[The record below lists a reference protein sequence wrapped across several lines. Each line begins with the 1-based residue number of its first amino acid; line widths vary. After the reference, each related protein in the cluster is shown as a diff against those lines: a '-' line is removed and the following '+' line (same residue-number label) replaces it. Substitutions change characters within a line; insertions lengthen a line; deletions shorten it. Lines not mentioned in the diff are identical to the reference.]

1 MEKIQPLT
9 ILSRHVICRFMPVE
23 FDLFDAAYNEVLA
36 ARDYGEFTRR
46 LSGYNC
52 QKCSRGRART
62 HIVIDRG
69 NPGAKILIVSER
81 PGDNEDVQAKAFVG
95 RSGELLDK
103 IMASIGLDTNR
114 DLLIANVVKCRAEA
128 DRAPLSHEVEACLP
142 YLRRQIEL
150 MRPKVIL
157 LLGAVALKYL
167 VKDRGDE
174 FSMEKEAGHFFT
186 APEYPGINFM
196 VLYHP
201 AFLLRD
207 PTKKAVMWEHV
218 KKLRS
223 FLAGNGWLPDR

>member
-1 MEKIQPLT
+1 MCYNAA
-9 ILSRHVICRFMPVE
+9 VPVE
-23 FDLFDAAYNEVLA
+23 FDLFDSAYNDVLA
-36 ARDYGEFTRR
+36 ASGYVEFRQR
-46 LSGYNC
+46 LNSYNC
-52 QKCSRGRART
+52 QKCPRGKSRN

-69 NPGAKILIVSER
+69 NPDAKILIVSER
-81 PGDNEDVQAKAFVG
+81 PGDNEDAMGQAFVG

-114 DLLIANVVKCRAEA
+114 DLLIVNVVKCKAEI
-128 DRAPLSHEVEACLP
+128 DRAPSSHEVEACFP

-150 MRPKVIL
+150 MRPKVMV

-167 VKDRGDE
+167 VKGRGDE
-174 FSMEKEAGHFFT
+174 FSMEKEAGHLFT
-186 APEYPGINFM
+186 APDYPDTHFM

-218 KKLRS
+218 KKLRA
-223 FLAGNGWLPDR
+223 FLNERGWMA

>member
-1 MEKIQPLT
+1 
-9 ILSRHVICRFMPVE
+9 MPVE
-23 FDLFDAAYNEVLA
+23 FDLFDSAYNDVLA
-36 ARDYGEFTRR
+36 APDYGEFRKSLTA
-46 LSGYNC
+46 YNC
-52 QKCSRGRART
+52 QKCPRGKARN

-69 NPGAKILIVSER
+69 NPNSKILIVSER
-81 PGDNEDVQAKAFVG
+81 PGDNEDMRGEAFVG

-114 DLLIANVVKCRAEA
+114 DLLIVNVVKCKAEI
-128 DRAPLSHEVEACLP
+128 DRAPSAQEVEACLP
-142 YLRRQIEL
+142 YLRQQIEL
-150 MRPKVIL
+150 MKPKVIL

-174 FSMEKEAGHFFT
+174 FSMEKEVGHLFT
-186 APEYPGINFM
+186 APDYPGIHFM

-218 KKLRS
+218 KKLRE
-223 FLAGNGWLPDR
+223 FLTEHGWIPGR

>member
-1 MEKIQPLT
+1 M
-9 ILSRHVICRFMPVE
+9 E
-23 FDLFDAAYNEVLA
+23 FDLFDSAYNDVLA
-36 ARDYGEFTRR
+36 ASGYVEFRSR
-46 LSGYNC
+46 LNFYNC
-52 QKCSRGRART
+52 QKCPRGKARN

-69 NPGAKILIVSER
+69 NPDSKLLIVSER
-81 PGDNEDVQAKAFVG
+81 PGDNEDVMGQAFVG

-114 DLLIANVVKCRAEA
+114 DLLIVNVVKCKAEI
-128 DRAPLSHEVEACLP
+128 DRAPTSHEVEACFP

-150 MRPKVIL
+150 MRPKAIL

-167 VKDRGDE
+167 IKDRGDE
-174 FSMEKEAGHFFT
+174 FSMEKEAGKLFT
-186 APEYPGINFM
+186 APDYPDIHFM

-218 KKLRS
+218 KKLRA
-223 FLAGNGWLPDR
+223 FLAEHDWLLRNPAKV

>member
-1 MEKIQPLT
+1 MAT
-9 ILSRHVICRFMPVE
+9 E
-23 FDLFDAAYNEVLA
+23 FDLFDSAYNEVLA
-36 ARDYGEFTRR
+36 ASSYAEFRKR
-46 LSGYNC
+46 LTAYNC
-52 QKCSRGRART
+52 QKCPRGKARS

-69 NPGAKILIVSER
+69 NPDSEILIVSER
-81 PGDNEDVQAKAFVG
+81 PGENEDVQGQAFVG

-103 IMASIGLDTNR
+103 IMSSIGLDTNR
-114 DLLIANVVKCRAEA
+114 DLLIVNVVKCKAEI
-128 DRAPLSHEVEACLP
+128 DRAPTAAEAEACFP

-157 LLGAVALKYL
+157 LLGAVALKFL
-167 VKDRGDE
+167 VKDRGEE

-186 APEYPGINFM
+186 VPEYPDVQFM

-218 KKLRS
+218 KKLRA
-223 FLAGNGWLPDR
+223 FLLEHGWME

>member
-1 MEKIQPLT
+1 MA
-9 ILSRHVICRFMPVE
+9 ME
-23 FDLFDAAYNEVLA
+23 FDLFDSAYNDVLTA
-36 ARDYGEFTRR
+36 PRYRDFREK
-46 LSGYNC
+46 LAGYNC
-52 QKCSRGRART
+52 QKCPRGKARA

-69 NPGAKILIVSER
+69 NPDAKILIVSER
-81 PGDNEDVQAKAFVG
+81 PGDHEDARGEAFVG

-114 DLLIANVVKCRAEA
+114 DLLIANVVKCKAEV
-128 DRAPLSHEVEACLP
+128 DRAPTAGEVEACLP

-150 MRPKVIL
+150 MRPAVIL

-186 APEYPGINFM
+186 APELPGIQFM

-218 KKLRS
+218 KKLRA
-223 FLAGNGWLPDR
+223 FLAEHGLMSGR

>member
-1 MEKIQPLT
+1 M
-9 ILSRHVICRFMPVE
+9 E
-23 FDLFDAAYNEVLA
+23 FDLFDAAYNEVFVA
-36 ARDYGEFTRR
+36 PTYRDFRQR
-46 LSGYNC
+46 LTDYNC
-52 QKCSRGRART
+52 QKCPRGKARS
-62 HIVIDRG
+62 HIVVDRG
-69 NPGAKILIVSER
+69 DPAAKILIVSER
-81 PGDNEDVQAKAFVG
+81 PGDNEDARGEAFVG

-114 DLLIANVVKCRAEA
+114 DLLIVNVVKCKAEI
-128 DRAPLSHEVEACLP
+128 DRAPTAQEAEACFP

-157 LLGAVALKYL
+157 LLGAVALKFL
-167 VKDRGDE
+167 IKDRGEE

-186 APEYPGINFM
+186 VGEYPGIQFM

-218 KKLRS
+218 KKLRA
-223 FLAGNGWLPDR
+223 FLAEQSCLPAR

>member
-1 MEKIQPLT
+1 M
-9 ILSRHVICRFMPVE
+9 E
-23 FDLFDAAYNEVLA
+23 FDLFDSAYNEVLA
-36 ARDYGEFTRR
+36 AGSYAEFRAR
-46 LSGYNC
+46 LTGYNC
-52 QKCSRGRART
+52 QKCPRGKSRT

-69 NPGAKILIVSER
+69 NPESNILIISER
-81 PGDNEDVQAKAFVG
+81 PGDNEDVLGQAFVG
-95 RSGELLDK
+95 RSGELLDR

-114 DLLIANVVKCRAEA
+114 DMLIVNVVKCKAEI
-128 DRAPLSHEVEACLP
+128 DRAPTAPEADACLP

-150 MRPKVIL
+150 MRPKIIL

-167 VKDRGDE
+167 VKERGDE

-186 APEYPGINFM
+186 VPEYPGVQFM

-218 KKLRS
+218 KKLRAL
-223 FLAGNGWLPDR
+223 LAEHGWAGRVKS

>member
-1 MEKIQPLT
+1 MA
-9 ILSRHVICRFMPVE
+9 ME

-36 ARDYGEFTRR
+36 APAYRDFRQR
-46 LSGYNC
+46 LSSYDC
-52 QKCSRGRART
+52 QKCPRGKART

-69 NPGAKILIVSER
+69 NPEAKILVVSER
-81 PGDNEDVQAKAFVG
+81 PGDNEDVMGQAFVG

-114 DLLIANVVKCRAEA
+114 DMLIANVVKCKAEI
-128 DRAPLSHEVEACLP
+128 DRAPTASEVEACLP

-150 MRPKVIL
+150 MKPAVVL

-174 FSMEKEAGHFFT
+174 FSMEKEAGHLFAT
-186 APEYPGINFM
+186 PEYPGIQFM

-207 PTKKAVMWEHV
+207 PTKKAVMWEHA
-218 KKLRS
+218 KKLRA
-223 FLAGNGWLPDR
+223 FLVEHGWMA

>member
-1 MEKIQPLT
+1 MST
-9 ILSRHVICRFMPVE
+9 E
-23 FDLFDAAYNEVLA
+23 FDLFDSAYNAVLA
-36 ARDYGEFTRR
+36 APNYVEFRAK
-46 LSGYNC
+46 LNAYNC
-52 QKCSRGRART
+52 QKCPRGKARN

-69 NPGAKILIVSER
+69 NPEAHILVVSER
-81 PGDNEDVQAKAFVG
+81 PGDNEDVLAQAFVG

-114 DLLIANVVKCRAEA
+114 DMLIVNVVKCKAEI
-128 DRAPLSHEVEACLP
+128 DRAPTASEADACLP

-167 VKDRGDE
+167 VKGRGDE
-174 FSMEKEAGHFFT
+174 FSMEKEAGHLFT
-186 APEYPGINFM
+186 EPEFPGVQFM

-218 KKLRS
+218 KKLRAY
-223 FLAGNGWLPDR
+223 LANS